1 MTAIELVAF
10 RQPSILAQEIGK
22 RAAIEPLAVQPP
34 FAARSQQPIA
44 ASTNSTWSQRVPLR
58 LTPSRSAQ
66 NRSRPSSR
74 HSSSASQQAPHCR
87 GRRRRTCDSFSWT
100 IEPSGTSP
108 SQRSSGN
115 SDSVRGCVV
124 PASITSIERRHA
136 SSWLEL
142 ISPRYKTW
150 RCTTRPRPTR
160 RFSTTLQLRCSLPSF
175 RLMCERRNMMAA
187 QYPHDGGAGDRL
199 GRHYSRFR
207 RFGPSYAL
215 VLPCSD
221 PRKFGKPGS
230 NRRSQARRLEIHTA
244 HAIGGHGWRA
254 LLRLLGDHHFGGDE

>member
-34 FAARSQQPIA
+34 FAARSQQLIGRQHEQHPVPARPFA
-44 ASTNSTWSQRVPLR
+44 AHTQPVRPEPVETQLAPQFERQPAGTQLPR
-58 LTPSRSAQ
+58 PPS
-66 NRSRPSSR
+66 
-74 HSSSASQQAPHCR
+74 
-87 GRRRRTCDSFSWT
+87 RTCDSFSWT

-142 ISPRYKTW
+142 ISPRY
-150 RCTTRPRPTR
+150 
-160 RFSTTLQLRCSLPSF
+160 
-175 RLMCERRNMMAA
+175 
-187 QYPHDGGAGDRL
+187 
-199 GRHYSRFR
+199 
-207 RFGPSYAL
+207 
-215 VLPCSD
+215 
-221 PRKFGKPGS
+221 
-230 NRRSQARRLEIHTA
+230 
-244 HAIGGHGWRA
+244 
-254 LLRLLGDHHFGGDE
+254 